1 MMNSQI
7 RVDKNYCQDSW

>member
-7 RVDKNYCQDSW
+7 RVEKNYWYS